1 MVAFIGHSFLSVIGT
16 IENFFFFLLLKFIVP
31 ETLFSG
37 YSWRKWKMTL
47 VFCQITNKRFSFIS
61 WWWDLVWLSI
71 WFDSI
76 SQSDYNFFQ
85 ELDAIC
91 FAVRCNHAK
100 WIAESLIINL
110 LSLFAVFQVW
120 KISILWRTFRFYLGG
135 GKKQIAIHTNVAN
148 WKNLENIKILQ
159 AVKICYIWK
168 GFYIQ
173 FPNIGNYFP
182 SNCIFLLEFLKN
194 NFKFK

>member
-1 MVAFIGHSFLSVIGT
+1 MDIHFCQSLAPLKI
-16 IENFFFFLLLKFIVP
+16 FFFFLLKFIVP

-135 GKKQIAIHTNVAN
+135 EKNKLQFILMLQIG
-148 WKNLENIKILQ
+148 KIL
-159 AVKICYIWK
+159 KI
-168 GFYIQ
+168 
-173 FPNIGNYFP
+173 
-182 SNCIFLLEFLKN
+182 LKS
-194 NFKFK
+194 FKQ

>member
-1 MVAFIGHSFLSVIGT
+1 MQYF
-16 IENFFFFLLLKFIVP
+16 
-31 ETLFSG
+31 
-37 YSWRKWKMTL
+37 
-47 VFCQITNKRFSFIS
+47 
-61 WWWDLVWLSI
+61 
-71 WFDSI
+71 
-76 SQSDYNFFQ
+76 
-85 ELDAIC
+85 
-91 FAVRCNHAK
+91 RCEK
-100 WIAESLIINL
+100 
-110 LSLFAVFQVW
+110 SLFYEELLDFIW
-120 KISILWRTFRFYLGG
+120 G